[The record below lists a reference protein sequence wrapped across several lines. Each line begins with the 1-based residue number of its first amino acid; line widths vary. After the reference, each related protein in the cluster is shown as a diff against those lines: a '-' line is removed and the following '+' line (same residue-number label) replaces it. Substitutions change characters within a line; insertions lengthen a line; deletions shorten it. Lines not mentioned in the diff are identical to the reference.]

1 MTPENIQRMSA
12 LLGER
17 ERHQTQR
24 DGFLS
29 FQSWNVKSNFEINGT
44 RFNNESWRMS
54 FTLDPA
60 ETGEVMDVLKKI
72 YQRRVNAVNASL
84 VAEGVDA

>member
-1 MTPENIQRMSA
+1 MTPEKIQQMA
-12 LLGER
+12 FLLNER
-17 ERHQTQR
+17 ERHETQR

-29 FQSWNVKSNFEINGT
+29 FQSWRVKSNFEINGS
-44 RFNNESWRMS
+44 RFNSESWRMS
-54 FTLDPA
+54 FTLDPQ

-72 YQRRVNAVNASL
+72 YQRRVDGVTASL